1 MKLVV
6 GLGNVG
12 KRYAHTRHNIGFMVA
27 DELLKQ
33 YANNAGELNAQI
45 YGLKISGWKSEPK
58 LMADI
63 ATVELSDDTIVLA
76 KPGTMMNLSGDAVQ
90 RLMQKYRL
98 KPTDVWVI
106 YDDVDVPFGKLRIRN
121 GATSGQQGIRS
132 ITAAIGTNFVHV
144 RMGISLN
151 DRAVEPSEVYV
162 LKPFNEAEQVKLPT
176 VISTAASSI
185 QALLASSNAEDTT
198 ISLFGAE

>member
-12 KRYAHTRHNIGFMVA
+12 KRYLHTRHNIGFMVVE
-27 DELLKQ
+27 ELARVFSRQ
-33 YANNAGELNAQI
+33 SRDSTHAAI
-45 YGLKISGWKSEPK
+45 YGLKITDWKVDAK
-58 LMADI
+58 LQAEI
-63 ATVELSDDTIVLA
+63 CKIELATEEVILA
-76 KPGTMMNLSGDAVQ
+76 KPQTMMNLSGDAVQ

-98 KPTDVWVI
+98 KPADVWVI
-106 YDDVDVPFGKLRIRN
+106 YDDVDIDFGRLRLRI

-132 ITAAIGTNFVHV
+132 ITSAIGSQFIHV

-162 LKPFNEAEQVKLPT
+162 LKPFNQTEQAALPGI
-176 VISTAASSI
+176 ISTAARTLETQLS
-185 QALLASSNAEDTT
+185 LPTPEDKTFT
-198 ISLFGAE
+198 LI